1 MFWRVV
7 SLGVFLFWLVMTG
20 LVIRDAY
27 FPAESRFAA
36 VPPEWVLE
44 KFLTA
49 PAISGGTLHIL
60 RSDEKLGHASF
71 TARRQESEGQPP
83 SFLVV
88 VNGVV
93 KVPVGPQVLEAG
105 FRLTADLEK
114 AEQWK
119 SLQARIHL
127 PEAETEAK
135 INWQGS
141 MKLPEV
147 EVKKGNQVVMD
158 SAGLAA
164 LLPVAG
170 GLAAMPMPA
179 PGVRPLIT
187 AREGTLMLAGRA
199 RQSYVVTARAMAGWE
214 ANLYFTELGELA
226 RVDLPGGWQLIEPMM
241 HALEK

>member
-1 MFWRVV
+1 M
-7 SLGVFLFWLVMTG
+7 
-20 LVIRDAY
+20 
-27 FPAESRFAA
+27 
-36 VPPEWVLE
+36 
-44 KFLTA
+44 
-49 PAISGGTLHIL
+49 
-60 RSDEKLGHASF
+60 
-71 TARRQESEGQPP
+71 
-83 SFLVV
+83 V

-170 GLAAMPMPA
+170 ACCHAHACAWSETADHCSGGHPDACGSCPA
-179 PGVRPLIT
+179 ILCRD
-187 AREGTLMLAGRA
+187 
-199 RQSYVVTARAMAGWE
+199 S
-214 ANLYFTELGELA
+214 
-226 RVDLPGGWQLIEPMM
+226 
-241 HALEK
+241 